1 MKLTDRTILIT
12 GGTSGIGLGLA
23 KEFLKRGNRV
33 IICGRR
39 FEKLKEIKA
48 EHDQIETV
56 VCDLID
62 ERQRISLYQ
71 QVRDQFPDTDILLN
85 NAGIQLRIDLTR
97 PVNPKEVAEEIETN
111 LIAPIHLSS
120 LFVEHLSEKTQ
131 AAIINISSGLAYTP
145 ISWMPVYCA
154 SKAAMHSWS
163 LSLRHQLR
171 RTPIMVFEIAPPAV
185 DTELGSQHR
194 EDKPESHGGMS
205 VTDFVSQAISA
216 IESDSLETAI
226 GLAQHLRDKREE
238 LFVMINPSS

>member
-23 KEFLKRGNRV
+23 KEFLSRGNRV

-39 FEKLKEIKA
+39 VEKLKAIKA

-56 VCDLID
+56 VCDLTD
-62 ERQRISLYQ
+62 ERQRTGLYQ
-71 QVRDQFPDTDILLN
+71 QVHDRFPDTDILLN
-85 NAGIQLRIDLTR
+85 NAGIQLRIDLTQ
-97 PVNPKEVAEEIETN
+97 PVDSKEIAEEIETN

-120 LFVEHLSEKTQ
+120 LFAEHLAEKAQ

-185 DTELGSQHR
+185 DTELGAQHR
-194 EDKPESHGGMS
+194 GDNTESHGGMS
-205 VTDFVSQAISA
+205 VPDFVSQAINA
-216 IESDSLETAI
+216 IESDILEAAI

-238 LFVMINPSS
+238 LFAMINPSS

>member
-39 FEKLKEIKA
+39 VEKLKEIKE

-56 VCDLID
+56 VCDLTD

-71 QVRDQFPDTDILLN
+71 QVRDQFPKTDILLN

-97 PVNPKEVAEEIETN
+97 PVDPKEVAEEIETN

-120 LFVEHLSEKTQ
+120 LFVEHLAEKKR

-171 RTPIMVFEIAPPAV
+171 RTPIMVLEIAPPAV

-194 EDKPESHGGMS
+194 GDNTESHGGMS
-205 VTDFVSQAISA
+205 VLDFVSQAINA
-216 IESDSLETAI
+216 IESDTLEAAI
-226 GLAQHLRDKREE
+226 GLAQNLRDKREE